1 LFHVRFEGKTPA
13 GLMALHVAFLAG
25 AGLLLL
31 HALASVLLYLMAR
44 FPEKGMDR
52 CALRKAWILSVAAL
66 GSFFLGAIPLGVLVS
81 HAVLGTGF
89 ECWPFGSN
97 AAHTATGI
105 ALLAWAGI
113 LAWRLDLV
121 RARGDPRPAADVVF
135 AILFLVGLGAGAAA
149 LLVSHAAMLS

>member
-1 LFHVRFEGKTPA
+1 
-13 GLMALHVAFLAG
+13 
-25 AGLLLL
+25 
-31 HALASVLLYLMAR
+31 
-44 FPEKGMDR
+44 MDR
-52 CALRKAWILSVAAL
+52 CVLRKAWILSVAAL
-66 GSFFLGAIPLGVLVS
+66 GSFFLGAIPLGILVS

-89 ECWPFGSN
+89 EGWPFGSN